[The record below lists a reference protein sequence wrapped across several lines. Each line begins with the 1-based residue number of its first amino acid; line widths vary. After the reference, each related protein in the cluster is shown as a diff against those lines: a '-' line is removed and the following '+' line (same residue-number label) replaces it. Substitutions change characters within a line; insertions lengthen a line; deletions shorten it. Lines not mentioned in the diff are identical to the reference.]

1 MAGDLEGKV
10 AVITGA
16 ANGIGRATAEL
27 FVRHGARVLAA
38 DRDVERGQELADRL
52 GDAVRFHAV
61 DVGKPDEVRAMVD
74 ASVDAF
80 GRIDVMFNNAGI
92 SCAPFAD
99 FLDDTFENFH
109 DVIAVNLL
117 GAMVGTQQAA
127 RHMKRQGEGGAILT
141 NASIAGMLAGQG
153 MMTYRASKAA
163 LVQFRKSAAIDLGK
177 HNIRVNCIVPGHIR
191 TELSSFSEKG
201 AEDAAAQRLEKA
213 VDAVYLSNQLLKRRG
228 DPEDAAEVALFLAS
242 DKAKYVTGIAM
253 PVDGGVTAGDP
264 VNHLSDIIAARTN
277 ALKGG

>member
-1 MAGDLEGKV
+1 MV
-10 AVITGA
+10 AKHFLPLLAKGRKSAFA
-16 ANGIGRATAEL
+16 AL
-27 FVRHGARVLAA
+27 SARVGSIG
-38 DRDVERGQELADRL
+38 DNRL
-52 GDAVRFHAV
+52 GGWH
-61 DVGKPDEVRAMVD
+61 
-74 ASVDAF
+74 S
-80 GRIDVMFNNAGI
+80 
-92 SCAPFAD
+92 
-99 FLDDTFENFH
+99 
-109 DVIAVNLL
+109 
-117 GAMVGTQQAA
+117 
-127 RHMKRQGEGGAILT
+127 
-141 NASIAGMLAGQG
+141 
-153 MMTYRASKAA
+153 YRASKAA
-163 LVQFRKSAAIDLGK
+163 LVQFTKSAAIDLGK